1 MEYTTLA
8 TLKEYLGVT
17 GTTLDTTLTKV
28 ITRCTKQFDK
38 YLGRNLEEKTYTE
51 YFIMDSEDIAIVANG
66 PLTAITK
73 LKIDDEN
80 GADVPFSRIDGNI
93 IYLKESLEAT
103 LFVEYT
109 GWYADLDEVAD
120 VEQACLEVCKD
131 IWDNTPASGNESNIK
146 SKQIETLSKTYFSKD
161 EMAGGIGVSF
171 RETLDNYKSFNPLI
185 I

>member
-109 GWYADLDEVAD
+109 G
-120 VEQACLEVCKD
+120 
-131 IWDNTPASGNESNIK
+131 
-146 SKQIETLSKTYFSKD
+146 
-161 EMAGGIGVSF
+161 
-171 RETLDNYKSFNPLI
+171 
-185 I
+185 